1 MINYLIVDD
10 EPQARKLL
18 QAYMSEMTNY
28 HLVKLCGNAMEAYEA
43 LQTAKIDFMF
53 LDIKM
58 PLVSG
63 TDFLRSLKT
72 PPLVIFTTAFNK
84 YALEGYELNVI
95 DYLLKPIALPRLLHA
110 LEKVKMRLAENK
122 AINATQEPDYIFVK
136 SENKLIKVNIA
147 DLLLIEGLQNYVK
160 LHLKD
165 KVLLAT
171 YTMKAIENMLPN
183 KHFLRIHRSYII
195 PVNTIIAIDG
205 NVIETTYQQVQIGTS
220 FRNNVMQYVNLKNFH
235 NGDETRKNRK
245 NKTMG

>member
-18 QAYMSEMTNY
+18 QTYMADVPNY
-28 HLVKLCGNAMEAYEA
+28 RLVKLCSNAMEAYEA
-43 LQTAKIDFMF
+43 LQTSNIDLMF

-63 TDFLRSLKT
+63 TDFLRSLKK

-95 DYLLKPIALPRLLHA
+95 DYLLKPIALPRLLQA
-110 LEKVKMRLAENK
+110 LEKVKAKLNEF
-122 AINATQEPDYIFVK
+122 ATVNTSHEPDYLFIK

-165 KVLLAT
+165 RVILAT
-171 YTMKAIENMLPN
+171 YTMKALESMLPD
-183 KHFLRIHRSYII
+183 KHFLRVHRSYII
-195 PVNTIIAIDG
+195 PVKTIIAIDG
-205 NVIETTYQQVQIGTS
+205 NIIETTYQQVQIGTS
-220 FRNNVMQYVNLKNFH
+220 FRNSVMQHVNLHK
-235 NGDETRKNRK
+235 
-245 NKTMG
+245 